1 MKNLLL
7 IEDDPIMGESLVQ
20 RFELEGFEVRWCRRL
35 SEAAEV
41 IDGRLG
47 SVISAVISDVRLG
60 DGLATQ
66 WFMELPVAQRK
77 LPWFFLTGYG
87 SVNDAVATVR
97 AGAREY
103 LTKPFDIERLVGL
116 VQQACTHA
124 EPIDEEVVL
133 GVSPAMRKVETMVRR
148 VAAQRV
154 AVLLTGESGVGKE
167 VAAQLI
173 HRESAR
179 SAKGEF
185 IAVNCAAIPE
195 TMLEAEFFG
204 YEKGAFS
211 GAQRLHRGYLER
223 AHGGT
228 LFLDE
233 VGDLPSSMQ
242 AKLLRALQ
250 ERCFFR
256 LGAERTTTSDFRIVA
271 ATNRDLHAEMLAGAF
286 REDLYYRLAV
296 VRIALP
302 PLRERAEDIRW
313 LTERML
319 QQMALEQGKP
329 LAMSEAFLRD
339 VMARNWKGNAREL
352 RSFLE
357 ESVVFSEAGILDVGP
372 VASPASP
379 ASPIS
384 APGASGAPF
393 ASLQLMVEEAERL
406 HIRRGLAQ
414 TGGSVTK
421 TAELL
426 GISRKTL
433 WEKMKR
439 LQIGSVS
446 VP

>member
-1 MKNLLL
+1 MQV
-7 IEDDPIMGESLVQ
+7 DPK
-20 RFELEGFEVRWCRRL
+20 
-35 SEAAEV
+35 
-41 IDGRLG
+41 
-47 SVISAVISDVRLG
+47 IS
-60 DGLATQ
+60 
-66 WFMELPVAQRK
+66 
-77 LPWFFLTGYG
+77 
-87 SVNDAVATVR
+87 
-97 AGAREY
+97 
-103 LTKPFDIERLVGL
+103 
-116 VQQACTHA
+116 
-124 EPIDEEVVL
+124 
-133 GVSPAMRKVETMVRR
+133 
-148 VAAQRV
+148 
-154 AVLLTGESGVGKE
+154 
-167 VAAQLI
+167 
-173 HRESAR
+173 
-179 SAKGEF
+179 
-185 IAVNCAAIPE
+185 
-195 TMLEAEFFG
+195 
-204 YEKGAFS
+204 
-211 GAQRLHRGYLER
+211 LER

-302 PLRERAEDIRW
+302 PLRERVEDIRW

-319 QQMALEQGKP
+319 RQIALEQGKP

-357 ESVVFSEAGILDVGP
+357 ESVVFSEAGILDAGP
-372 VASPASP
+372 L

-384 APGASGAPF
+384 PTGAAALPDPATPF

-414 TGGSVTK
+414 TAGSVSK

-439 LQIGSVS
+439 LQIGNVS

>member
-1 MKNLLL
+1 
-7 IEDDPIMGESLVQ
+7 
-20 RFELEGFEVRWCRRL
+20 
-35 SEAAEV
+35 
-41 IDGRLG
+41 
-47 SVISAVISDVRLG
+47 
-60 DGLATQ
+60 
-66 WFMELPVAQRK
+66 
-77 LPWFFLTGYG
+77 
-87 SVNDAVATVR
+87 
-97 AGAREY
+97 
-103 LTKPFDIERLVGL
+103 
-116 VQQACTHA
+116 
-124 EPIDEEVVL
+124 
-133 GVSPAMRKVETMVRR
+133 
-148 VAAQRV
+148 
-154 AVLLTGESGVGKE
+154 
-167 VAAQLI
+167 
-173 HRESAR
+173 
-179 SAKGEF
+179 
-185 IAVNCAAIPE
+185 
-195 TMLEAEFFG
+195 
-204 YEKGAFS
+204 
-211 GAQRLHRGYLER
+211 
-223 AHGGT
+223 
-228 LFLDE
+228 
-233 VGDLPSSMQ
+233 MQ